1 MPKFVD
7 DCVKALMADP
17 KFKPK
22 DPDQSKEDAAYAVC
36 QTRYKQLAKGSTIT
50 LETVAEPVSF
60 LVAADD
66 GGEILRFRN
75 AILVVAEENQNQ
87 DVILEEELQN
97 LAATLPGRAIDYDH
111 QWQRTVGVFTE
122 AHVVQVGG
130 TWGLSVGGLIWA
142 DRFPEEA
149 KDVTEGRLKLSI
161 EADASTAEC
170 SVCGGVFER
179 ALDYCEHLF
188 NKAKYGAKR
197 ILHGLKA
204 VGGGL
209 TPRPAGTS
217 TDFDMSNV
225 YFVAHHG
232 PALIPEKDGKEIRQS
247 PTEGDQKD
255 KGGKPMPN
263 LEELQKQLGEITAKY
278 DSLIVARDEEK
289 ATHEQ
294 EVADLTAK
302 VTDLATKVEE
312 LTGKLTQAQEKETD
326 LITAHRTAVLEMK
339 GLEKDDLEKQAEVY
353 GAMTEA
359 QFELLVAH
367 VAPAQTPP
375 PGTSGGF
382 TPGGDGGT
390 DKPVLTL

>member
-1 MPKFVD
+1 
-7 DCVKALMADP
+7 MADP

-36 QTRYKQLAKGSTIT
+36 QTRYKQLAKGGTIT

-66 GGEILRFRN
+66 GGELLRFRN

-149 KDVTEGRLKLSI
+149 RDVTEGRLKLSI

-170 SVCGGVFER
+170 SVCGGMFER

-188 NKAKYGAKR
+188 NKGKYGAKR

-232 PALIPEKDGKEIRQS
+232 DGDSHLSKEKLDDPPDMR
-247 PTEGDQKD
+247 GDQID

-263 LEELQKQLGEITAKY
+263 LEELQKLLGEITAKY
-278 DSLIVARDEEK
+278 DSLIVKRDEEK
-289 ATHEQ
+289 ATYEQ
-294 EVADLTAK
+294 KVTDLTAK
-302 VTDLATKVEE
+302 VTDLAAKVEE
-312 LTGKLTQAQEKETD
+312 LTGKLTKAEEKEAD

-353 GAMTEA
+353 GAMTDA

-367 VAPAQTPP
+367 VKVAPDQDPP
-375 PGTSGGF
+375 PGTSGGY
-382 TPGGDGGT
+382 TPGGDGGGSE
-390 DKPVLTL
+390 KPVLTL